1 MAKCTRRWAVC
12 ARSLGSRE
20 AVADFSFERGRLVL
34 NTQVSKTRGAIID
47 AARVLFLDRGY
58 EGTSTDAVAAAV
70 PVSKRTLY
78 NHFPSKAELFEAVIG
93 ESWSWLLSPG
103 SQFLVDAK
111 PRTHDEAAKVL
122 TRYGQ
127 AVLEHWD
134 NPDVVALIRLVIAEA
149 ARVPEMAKAFLGHGK
164 APAVSRLTGFLE
176 FVVAEGISDIPNP
189 AIAAWQFHGMLK
201 EPIFLPTALGLP
213 RPFPAKQVVASA
225 VRLALPKPSKTR

>member
-1 MAKCTRRWAVC
+1 M
-12 ARSLGSRE
+12 
-20 AVADFSFERGRLVL
+20 VA
-34 NTQVSKTRGAIID
+34 TQISKTRRSIVD

-78 NHFPSKAELFEAVIG
+78 NHFPSKAALFEAVIG

-103 SQFLVDAK
+103 SQFLVDAN
-111 PRTHDEAAKVL
+111 PETYDEAAKVL
-122 TRYGQ
+122 ARYGH

-164 APAVSRLTGFLE
+164 APAVARLTKFFE
-176 FVVAEGISDIPNP
+176 HVVSEGLSDIPNP

-201 EPIFLPTALGLP
+201 EPIFLPTALGLAK
-213 RPFPAKQVVASA
+213 PFSAKQVVASA
-225 VRLALPKPSKTR
+225 VRLALPRSSATR